1 MSASI
6 LILPHRGCQVFRSGA
21 DDAEW
26 NQVVARADG
35 ATFCHLAGWRDVM
48 TDALGHECVFLAA
61 RSGEGRYEGVLP
73 LVRMRSRLLGHHLI
87 SMPFL
92 NYGGALGSETAQ
104 RALGLAA
111 LAEARRLGVGSLELR
126 SRLAMP
132 RTPEMRGTARKVTVL
147 LDLPASSG
155 ELWKQFAAKLRSQ
168 IKKPQKEGM
177 EVRFGADQLEPFYH
191 VFSRNM
197 RDLGTPV
204 LPRRLFSRIAE
215 VFPDMSL
222 VGAVYYRGQ
231 PVAAAFGFLWR
242 EEFEMTWASSLR
254 EANRLAPNMLLYWS
268 FMEEV
273 IRRGARVFNFGRCTP
288 GVGTHRFKQQ
298 WGGRDMPL
306 PWSEWASGAS
316 PESTPAAE
324 RPAFRLASAVWR
336 RLPLAVTNR
345 LGPPIARRLSA
356 F

>member
-1 MSASI
+1 MDFSPRREPEI
-6 LILPHRGCQVFRSGA
+6 VRLDA
-21 DDAEW
+21 DRAQWDQA
-26 NQVVARADG
+26 VATADG
-35 ATFCHLAGWRDVM
+35 GTFCHLAGWRDIM

-61 RSGEGRYEGVLP
+61 RSAQGSYEGVLP

-92 NYGGALGSETAQ
+92 NYGGPLGTETAQ

-111 LAEARRLGVGSLELR
+111 LAEARRLDVNSLELR
-126 SRLAMP
+126 SRYAMP
-132 RTPEMRGTARKVTVL
+132 QTPGLRGVARKVTVL
-147 LDLPASSG
+147 LDLPACSD
-155 ELWKQFAAKLRSQ
+155 ELWKKFAAKLRSQ
-168 IKKPQKEGM
+168 IRKPQKEGM
-177 EVRFGADQLEPFYH
+177 EIRFGADQLEAFYD

-204 LPRRLFSRIAE
+204 LPRRLFSRIIE
-215 VFPDMSL
+215 VFPDLSL
-222 VGAVYYRGQ
+222 VGSVYHQGA

-242 EEFEMTWASSLR
+242 GEFEMTWASSRR
-254 EANRLAPNMLLYWS
+254 EANRLAPNMLLYWA

-298 WGGRDMPL
+298 WGGRDVPL
-306 PWSEWASGAS
+306 PWSEWTGGES
-316 PESTPAAE
+316 PQSTPAAE
-324 RPAFRLASAVWR
+324 RPAFRLASALWR
-336 RLPLAVTNR
+336 RLPLAVANR